1 MDRVWSATRDGRDP
15 AVGHPSEEF
24 TLASRGDALVRMR
37 AAIEA
42 RIGPVLL
49 TGEAGVG
56 KTWLWRRLRSQM
68 PSSWRWACVDLSPAN
83 VPAEFYRLIGYGLGL
98 SGADRPDA
106 SRLELAEFLHE
117 SSADGK
123 RWVLVVDE
131 AHSVSAEVLEE
142 LRILANRLGHQ
153 DGFGAMILVGQ
164 TTLARRLATRPL
176 AALAARLSA
185 RVHLRPLD
193 ADEARDLLGCLVPG
207 LPWDR
212 ATLERNHRD
221 AGGNPRRLIHW
232 AREATVPASRRRRDF
247 PPTPVPPLMPASG
260 PESAPAPS
268 TDGPPSEPAWER
280 TVVVPSRPPI
290 RVEEGLIEVGW
301 EPPTTPDPTSGPS
314 IMPAEAR
321 EAAPDREAAP
331 VPVAEA
337 VAEETIDDRYAALQ
351 AWTEWSRNQG
361 RKSAAEV
368 LDVEADA
375 IGPITSTG
383 VDGTEGGEAPT
394 SPLPHP
400 LPGVWADGQQDF
412 APYGQL
418 FSKLRQPRDSK

>member
-24 TLASRGDALVRMR
+24 ALASRGDPLVRMR

-68 PSSWRWACVDLSPAN
+68 PGSWRWACVDLSPAN
-83 VPAEFYRLIGYGLGL
+83 NPPEFYRLIGYGLGL
-98 SGADRPDA
+98 SGADRSDA
-106 SRLELAEFLHE
+106 SRLELAEFLQE

-123 RWVLVVDE
+123 QWVLVVDE
-131 AHSVSAEVLEE
+131 AHSVSTEVLEE

-193 ADEARDLLGCLVPG
+193 ADEARDLLGYLVPG

-232 AREATVPASRRRRDF
+232 AREAIVPAPRRRRDF
-247 PPTPVPPLMPASG
+247 PPTPVAPLTPAG
-260 PESAPAPS
+260 GLEAAPAPS
-268 TDGPPSEPAWER
+268 TDGPSTEPAWER
-280 TVVVPSRPPI
+280 SVVVPSRPPI

-301 EPPTTPDPTSGPS
+301 EPPTTPDPASGPS
-314 IMPAEAR
+314 ITPAEA
-321 EAAPDREAAP
+321 REAAP

-337 VAEETIDDRYAALQ
+337 AAEETIDDRYAALQ

-361 RKSAAEV
+361 RKSAAEM

-375 IGPITSTG
+375 IGPIPSTG
-383 VDGTEGGEAPT
+383 VEGPEEGEAPT
-394 SPLPHP
+394 SPLPH
-400 LPGVWADGQQDF
+400 LPDVWADGQQGF

-418 FSKLRQPRDSK
+418 FSKLRQSRDSR